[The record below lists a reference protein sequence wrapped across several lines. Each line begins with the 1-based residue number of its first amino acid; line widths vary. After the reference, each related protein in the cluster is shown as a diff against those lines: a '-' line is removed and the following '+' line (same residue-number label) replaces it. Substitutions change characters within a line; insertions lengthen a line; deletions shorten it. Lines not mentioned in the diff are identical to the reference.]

1 MNEFVNYV
9 MSFYGKGEMYDIG
22 ATKEEILIATGIRM
36 ERHKDIPFDGDSLDR
51 EKVRDILLEMREAS

>member
-1 MNEFVNYV
+1 